1 MSRLLLLFALG
12 CGATLPPVEVPGP
25 AAGAIAPPEL
35 VASEAHVDLVLRTE
49 AIQATLDRE
58 FPNPIHRERSS
69 RLQAEASRGALRL
82 EPADGGLL
90 WTVPVEFSARASVG
104 PLRFSCGVG
113 ALKPQVDV
121 TLRTELR
128 IDDAWNLTTVTT
140 PGRRR
145 WSRRC
150 RVSFLSI
157 DVTSMIDP
165 YVAEAQRR
173 AAQEIDAQAANFDLR
188 AVLTQAW
195 ALSAIPIGLDIA
207 DLDAA
212 APPLRFGIQPA
223 GLRVDALS
231 GDATLLRLRLAVAG
245 RFWMGSRIP
254 FAIPAALPPP
264 LESPAPPFVA
274 NLELPLERS
283 ELQNGLQA
291 AMHGVNLGGDE
302 PATVSGVALRVVT
315 DGVAVSIQ
323 LSGASAANVWALGT
337 LVHDGGA
344 LRIDALRWSDATAAA
359 IRDESVEAPSATE
372 LFAALR
378 RWRHPVQGAVAE
390 LCERAVAGFGTLA
403 EGLEGVR
410 IEAVFEPPASGGVVF
425 GDENGLFLRVL
436 TPGRLTV
443 TVDAASVAGS
453 L

>member
-1 MSRLLLLFALG
+1 M
-12 CGATLPPVEVPGP
+12 PPVEVPGP
-25 AAGAIAPPEL
+25 AAGAIATPEL
-35 VASEAHVDLVLRTE
+35 LVSEAYVDLVLRTE
-49 AIQATLDRE
+49 AIQDTLDRE

-69 RLQAEASRGALRL
+69 RLQAEALRGSLGI
-82 EPADGGLL
+82 EPSEGGLL
-90 WTVPVEFSARASVG
+90 WTVPVEFWARASVG
-104 PLRFSCGVG
+104 PLHFSCGVG
-113 ALKPQVDV
+113 ARRPQVDV

-128 IDDAWNLTTVTT
+128 IDDEWNLNTVTT

-157 DVTSMIDP
+157 DVTSMVDP

-173 AAQEIDAQAANFDLR
+173 AAQEIDAQTADFDLR

-195 ALSAIPIGLDIA
+195 ALSAIPIDLDTT

-212 APPLRFGIQPA
+212 EPPLRFGIQPV

-231 GDATLLRLRLAVAG
+231 GDSSLLRLRLAVAG
-245 RFWMGSRIP
+245 RFWMGSRMP
-254 FAIPAALPPP
+254 FAIAGALPPP

-274 NLELPLERS
+274 NLELPLDLS
-283 ELQNGLQA
+283 DLQNDLQA
-291 AMHGVNLGGDE
+291 TMQGVSLDGDA
-302 PATVSGVALRVVT
+302 PATVSGVELRVVT
-315 DGVAVSIQ
+315 GGVAASVR
-323 LSGASAANVWALGT
+323 LSGASAANVWVLGT
-337 LVHDGGA
+337 LVHEEGA
-344 LRIDALRWSDATAAA
+344 LGIDALRWSDATAAA
-359 IRDESVEAPSATE
+359 IRDESVEALNATE

-378 RWRHPVQGAVAE
+378 RWRYPVDGAVDEILA
-390 LCERAVAGFGTLA
+390 RATAGFGGLA
-403 EGLEGVR
+403 ETLEGVSVD
-410 IEAVFEPPASGGVVF
+410 AFFEPPDSGGVVF
-425 GDENGLFLRVL
+425 GDERGLFLRVP